1 MEQYYYNRMNKI
13 EQAVYHALY
22 QGFLNIDE
30 EIQIPRLEGE
40 ALYNVFFKLRLD
52 HPEIFWATGYKY
64 KYYNDSPNLIFVPEY
79 LFEKA
84 KIKEHQKA
92 MTARVEKI
100 TREAKTF
107 SQWDKEKYI
116 HDFLCESIHYDKLKK
131 PYSHEIIGPL
141 GHGVG
146 VCEGIAK
153 SVKVLCDALGIWCM
167 IAVCGNNPEKG
178 IKYRHTWNIVKIDG
192 QYYHLDVTF
201 DNTLG
206 NYEKKENQ
214 KPENKTPRNTSGKNK
229 AGKAEQMDFR
239 YDYFNLDDKNIFRDH
254 EPLLYP
260 APACNEDG
268 HFYYKEKKLSFTKIE
283 DVYKRSLQA
292 AKKGRVLTFHWRG
305 GYLTKEVLKELLEEI
320 ERAGR
325 EKNKQPQISL
335 NWAQAVLRVEYQELP
350 EGIIRETKVVMED
363 ANEGEREIIGNM
375 ETLGRGLTL
384 RRSHVDNAE
393 ENQLIKSL
401 DDALQYMSKRRI
413 GALITIERETQL
425 DDYIK
430 TGIKLDAAIS
440 GQLLINTFIPNT
452 PLHDGAVIISKDRI
466 AAAAAYLPLSES
478 VRIPKE
484 LGTRHR
490 AAVGISEASDAITVV
505 VSEETGEISITQ
517 NGDLLRRMDQ
527 ESYLNFFK
535 HQFLASDEDLAAKKH
550 WWQKKGRS
558 AS

>member
-100 TREAKTF
+100 AREAKTF

-192 QYYHLDVTF
+192 QYYLTIRLAIMRKKKIRNRKTKLHVTHRER
-201 DNTLG
+201 T
-206 NYEKKENQ
+206 
-214 KPENKTPRNTSGKNK
+214 KPEKQNRWISGT
-229 AGKAEQMDFR
+229 
-239 YDYFNLDDKNIFRDH
+239 I
-254 EPLLYP
+254 
-260 APACNEDG
+260 
-268 HFYYKEKKLSFTKIE
+268 I
-283 DVYKRSLQA
+283 
-292 AKKGRVLTFHWRG
+292 LTW
-305 GYLTKEVLKELLEEI
+305 
-320 ERAGR
+320 
-325 EKNKQPQISL
+325 
-335 NWAQAVLRVEYQELP
+335 
-350 EGIIRETKVVMED
+350 M
-363 ANEGEREIIGNM
+363 
-375 ETLGRGLTL
+375 
-384 RRSHVDNAE
+384 
-393 ENQLIKSL
+393 
-401 DDALQYMSKRRI
+401 
-413 GALITIERETQL
+413 
-425 DDYIK
+425 IK
-430 TGIKLDAAIS
+430 TFSGITNHCCIRLQHATRADA
-440 GQLLINTFIPNT
+440 T
-452 PLHDGAVIISKDRI
+452 II
-466 AAAAAYLPLSES
+466 
-478 VRIPKE
+478 
-484 LGTRHR
+484 
-490 AAVGISEASDAITVV
+490 
-505 VSEETGEISITQ
+505 
-517 NGDLLRRMDQ
+517 
-527 ESYLNFFK
+527 
-535 HQFLASDEDLAAKKH
+535 KKRNCH
-550 WWQKKGRS
+550 LQR
-558 AS
+558 